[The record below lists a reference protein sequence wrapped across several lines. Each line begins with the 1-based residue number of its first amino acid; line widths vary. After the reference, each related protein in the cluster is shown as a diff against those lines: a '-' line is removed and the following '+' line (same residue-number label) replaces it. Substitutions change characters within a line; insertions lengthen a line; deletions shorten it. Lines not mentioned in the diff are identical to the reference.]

1 MAGKTMSNKAYRE
14 HEGVSRSE
22 LNILRTKT
30 PMHLKY
36 AKEHPSEQTPALLE
50 GKAAHKLILEPETF
64 TEEFIIAPKC
74 DRRTSE
80 GKKIYEQFLEEC
92 DGKEVI
98 TEEIMEKIT
107 AMAEA
112 IKQNKDALLFL
123 KGEHEKSFFWTDAD
137 TGEKCKVRPDVL
149 AEVEG
154 KKYIV
159 DYKTTTSC
167 ADGEFERS
175 VRKYGYK
182 FQSGMYRE
190 GVFQCTFDEYGFAF
204 VAQEKTAPYASRVY
218 ICSEEFIAEG
228 HDQFRQTLDQYHYCK
243 ENDDWYG
250 YNDCMLMGEEDGI

>member
-1 MAGKTMSNKAYRE
+1 MVGETMTNKEYRD
-14 HEGVSRSE
+14 HEGISRSE

-92 DGKEVI
+92 EGKEVI

-107 AMAEA
+107 AMADA
-112 IKQNKDALLFL
+112 IKQNKVAMMFL
-123 KGEHEKSFFWTDAD
+123 KGEHERSFFWTDYL
-137 TGEKCKVRPDVL
+137 TQEPCKVRPDVL

-190 GVFQCTFDEYGFAF
+190 GVFQCTLDDYGFAF
-204 VAQEKTAPYASRVY
+204 VAQEKTPPYASRVY
-218 ICSEEFIAEG
+218 ICSDDFVNEG
-228 HDQFRQTLDQYHYCK
+228 TDQFRQTIDQYHWCV

-250 YNDCMLMGEEDGI
+250 YTDSMLVGEEEG

>member
-1 MAGKTMSNKAYRE
+1 MAGQTMTNKEYRD
-14 HEGVSRSE
+14 HEGISRSE
-22 LNILRTKT
+22 LNILRTKS

-36 AKEHPSEQTPALLE
+36 TKEHPSEQTPALLE

-107 AMAEA
+107 EMAEA
-112 IKQNKDALLFL
+112 IKLNEDAVKFL
-123 KGEHEKSFFWTDAD
+123 KGEHEKSFFWTDAE
-137 TGEKCKVRPDVL
+137 TGEPCKCRPDCL
-149 AEVEG
+149 AVVEG

-159 DYKTTTSC
+159 DYKTTDSC
-167 ADGEFERS
+167 ADGAFEYS

-182 FQSGMYRE
+182 FQAGMYRE
-190 GVFQCTFDEYGFAF
+190 GVFQNTFDEYGFVF
-204 VAQEKTAPYASRVY
+204 VAQEKKAPYASRVY
-218 ICSEEFIAEG
+218 VCTDGFIQEG
-228 HDQFRQTLDQYHYCK
+228 YIQFRKAIDKYHYCK
-243 ENDDWYG
+243 ENSDWYG
-250 YNDCMLMGEEDGI
+250 YAEEILIEEDYF